1 MASKSKRTIIASSD
15 AEALFLEQ
23 AKAMYAELNQTADDA
38 PDGEV
43 LARAEMCALIK
54 GRELVRKGLESVVQ
68 QQAEEVEKKVPRPE
82 DVFAEEFARTADAN
96 RKR

>member
-1 MASKSKRTIIASSD
+1 MADESKRTIIASSE

-23 AKAMYAELNQTADDA
+23 AKAMYAELTETADDA

-82 DVFAEEFARTADAN
+82 DVFAAEFARIADAN